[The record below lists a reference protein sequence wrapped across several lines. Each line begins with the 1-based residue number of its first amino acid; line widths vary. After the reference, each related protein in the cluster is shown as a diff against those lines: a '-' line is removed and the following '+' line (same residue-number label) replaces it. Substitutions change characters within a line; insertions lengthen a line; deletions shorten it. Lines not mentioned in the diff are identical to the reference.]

1 MLADRGQFLGS
12 GRVAGRLYD
21 LGEYPGAVPS
31 DQADCWVEGEIWQ
44 LDDSQLL
51 PLLDDYEG
59 SEFERAIAPVQAGN
73 TFLDCSLYWYIGPPT
88 GRLIASGNWLKR

>member
-1 MLADRGQFLGS
+1 MIEDGARFVGS
-12 GRVAGRLYD
+12 ARVAGRLYD

-31 DQADCWVEGEIWQ
+31 DQADCWVEGP
-44 LDDSQLL
+44 QLL

-59 SEFERAIAPVQAGN
+59 SEFERAMASVQTGN
-73 TFLDCSLYWYIGPPT
+73 TVLDCSLYWYIGPAT